1 VAAPTRDIGSIDQR
15 DALGTQL
22 ADLQEYVPD
31 LQWPLSVP
39 MYGRMRHDPKLAAIL
54 KAYSL
59 PIRRATW
66 AVDPAGCRDEVVQ
79 VVADDLGLPILGTD
93 TEPGPARRRG
103 VDWGEHLRLALLS
116 LVYGFAC
123 FERRYEIRGGQA
135 RLVNLGERM
144 QWTISEIDLN
154 RDGTIRQVVQDIAA
168 SRGMPA
174 NRLLWYVHEREGATW
189 TGRSLLRAAYGPWL
203 IKHEMWRVTATSNRR
218 FGMGVPSVEA
228 PPGATPAQ
236 VTEAQRLASSMRVGD
251 TAGMGLPHG
260 FTAKLTGL
268 SGSVPDTKA
277 FIEYLDQQMSTLALA
292 GFLDLGQTETGSRA
306 LGESFVDL
314 FMLSLQAVADEI
326 ARVATAGQPGMT
338 GAVTDLVDLNW
349 GEDEPAPR
357 IVCTDV
363 GRRHDLSAEALNGLI
378 TSGAI
383 TADPELES
391 YLRKAYRLPDR
402 AQEDGGSGRAF
413 EYDLDF
419 GILTIDERRAQIGLD
434 PLPGG
439 QGNRLPEPS
448 SLRVPPGAT
457 SQAVSPSAEPGG
469 NGTAPVAARAR
480 PRRRRTRPGDSIR
493 AAGDGDAGHRQL
505 TTEEAVSGLDPDAVA
520 AEHQTAL
527 EELLAA
533 WAAVQTVQVA
543 ALVTQIGEA
552 VDAGDLE
559 ALAGLTV
566 DSAEAAD
573 VIAQALTEMGET
585 AAARM
590 VSEAASQGVTVEDP
604 GVDAGELAAVAA
616 TVAALMAASTAAE
629 AGRVALSAA
638 AGRTGEQVGQVVA
651 DHMAGLTDAWLH
663 DQLGGALLTAQAHA
677 RFRVLEG
684 AAPALY
690 VASEVLDRAT
700 CQPCR
705 DIDGTRFDT
714 LADAAAAYGSG
725 RYVFC
730 QGGNRCRGLVI
741 ALWEEVS

>member
-1 VAAPTRDIGSIDQR
+1 MAAPTRDLGSIDLR
-15 DALGTQL
+15 DAVGTQL

-31 LQWPLSVP
+31 LQWPLSVQ
-39 MYGRMRHDPKLAAIL
+39 MYGRMRHDPKLAAVL

-79 VVADDLGLPILGTD
+79 VVADDLGLPILGGD
-93 TEPGPARRRG
+93 AGPGPARRRG

-123 FERRYEIRGGQA
+123 FERRYEIRNGQA

-144 QWTISEIDLN
+144 QWTISSVDLN
-154 RDGTIRQVVQDIAA
+154 TDGTIRKVVQDVAG
-168 SRGMPA
+168 STGMPA
-174 NRLLWYVHEREGATW
+174 NRLLWYVHDREGATW

-203 IKHEMWRVTATSNRR
+203 LKHEMWRVTATSNRR

-260 FTAKLTGL
+260 FTARLTGL
-268 SGSVPDTKA
+268 TGSVPDTKA

-292 GFLDLGQTETGSRA
+292 GFLDLGQTATGSRA

-326 ARVATAGQPGMT
+326 ARVATTGQPGMN
-338 GAVTDLVDLNW
+338 GAVTDIVDLNW
-349 GEDEPAPR
+349 GTDEPAPR

-363 GRRHDLSAEALNGLI
+363 GRRHDLSAEAINGLI

-383 TADPELES
+383 TADPDLEA
-391 YLRKAYRLPDR
+391 YLRSTYRLPPR
-402 AQEDGGSGRAF
+402 SQEDAASGRSY
-413 EYDLDF
+413 EYDLNY
-419 GILTIDERRAQIGLD
+419 GVLTIDERRAQIGLP
-434 PLPGG
+434 PLPNGEG
-439 QGNRLPEPS
+439 ARLAEPS
-448 SLRVPPGAT
+448 NLRTAPPAPAAT
-457 SQAVSPSAEPGG
+457 PSTGTAGG
-469 NGTAPVAARAR
+469 RPAPVAAGAR
-480 PRRRRTRPGDSIR
+480 PRRRRTRPSDSVR
-493 AAGDGDAGHRQL
+493 AAGDEDAGHRQL
-505 TTEEAVSGLDPDAVA
+505 TTEEAASGLDPDAVA
-520 AEHQTAL
+520 EEHQSAL

-533 WAAVQTVQVA
+533 WAVVQTVQVA

-566 DSAEAAD
+566 DSQEAAD
-573 VIAQALTEMGET
+573 VIAQALTQMGET

-590 VSEAASQGVTVEDP
+590 VQEAASQGVTVTDP
-604 GVDAGELAAVAA
+604 GVEAGELAAVAA

-629 AGRVALSAA
+629 AGRIALSAA
-638 AGRTGEQVGQVVA
+638 AGRTGDQVGKVVA
-651 DHMAGLTDAWLH
+651 DHMAALTDAWLH

-684 AAPALY
+684 APPALL

-700 CQPCR
+700 CGPCR
-705 DIDGTRFDT
+705 EIDGTHFDNLT
-714 LADAAAAYGSG
+714 AARAAYGAG

-741 ALWEEVS
+741 ALWEEAS